1 MVINIKNKKK
11 IKQIDNQEELKK
23 NTIKVLDLILIIVG
37 ISTFIFTV
45 IMLIF
50 FYLFQSIPDTLCERF
65 FTVIVGELGITGI
78 IKIVKIIFKNKNISE
93 IISEN
98 ENEYNDLDNEEEIDN
113 D

>member
-1 MVINIKNKKK
+1 MKNKKR